1 MKEINNFEN
10 MHILVLNVSKHY
22 TETSVGRGRNTVAM
36 REYYCYKFQIRSN
49 DNVILLGGRLVQ
61 QFVVDTYIKIE
72 TSRLRFCEL
81 NQTKIRTDLY
91 QGIVDCVNAS
101 EVQPNRVGLRVV
113 LPVRGPT

>member
-22 TETSVGRGRNTVAM
+22 TETSAGRGRNTVAM

-49 DNVILLGGRLVQ
+49 DNVILLGGRLLQ

-81 NQTKIRTDLY
+81 NQTKIRADLY
-91 QGIVDCVNAS
+91 QGIVDCVNYG
-101 EVQPNRVGLRVV
+101 EVQPSRVG
-113 LPVRGPT
+113 P